1 MAFLDI
7 EKAYD
12 RVNRNILWKV
22 LERCGMSEKV
32 LNIIKS
38 MYVNTRGKIYTR

>member
-12 RVNRNILWKV
+12 RVDRSILWKV
-22 LERCGMSEKV
+22 LESGMSEKIV
-32 LNIIKS
+32 NIIRS
-38 MYVNTRGKIYTR
+38 I

>member
-12 RVNRNILWKV
+12 RIDRSILWKV
-22 LERCGMSEKV
+22 LERCGRYK
-32 LNIIKS
+32 
-38 MYVNTRGKIYTR
+38 